1 MQKLLRNHSEVMEVK
16 VLDITGKDTG
26 RKVTLSDAVFGIEP
40 NKHAVYLDV
49 KQYLANQRQGTHKAK
64 ERAEVAGSTRKIK
77 KQKGTGTARA
87 GSIKNPLF
95 KGGGTVFGPRPR
107 SYSFKLNKS
116 LKRLARKSAFTIKM
130 KESNLVVVEDF
141 TFDAPNTKQFIKVLT
156 DLGLDNKKSL
166 FVLGDSN
173 KNVYLSSRNLK
184 ATNVVTNSEL
194 STYAILNANNLV
206 LLEGSLEGIEEN
218 LSK

>member
-1 MQKLLRNHSEVMEVK
+1 MEVK
-16 VLDITGKDTG
+16 VLDFNGKDTG
-26 RKVTLSDAVFGIEP
+26 RKVQLSDSVYGIEP
-40 NKHAVYLDV
+40 NNHAVYLDV

-87 GSIKNPLF
+87 GSAKNPLF

-107 SYSFKLNKS
+107 SYSFKLNKG
-116 LKRLARKSAFTIKM
+116 LKRLARKSAFSIKA
-130 KESNLVVVEDF
+130 KEANIIVVEDF
-141 TFDAPNTKQFIKVLT
+141 TFETPNTKNFINVLKA
-156 DLGLDNKKSL
+156 LGLENKKSL

-173 KNVYLSSRNLK
+173 NNVYLSSRNLK
-184 ATNVVTNSEL
+184 GSSVLSNSEL

-206 LLEGSLEGIEEN
+206 LLEGSLEGIEDN

>member
-1 MQKLLRNHSEVMEVK
+1 MDVK
-16 VLDITGKDTG
+16 VLNISGKETG
-26 RKVTLSDAVFGIEP
+26 RTVSLDAAVFGIEP
-40 NKHAVYLDV
+40 NNHAVYLDV

-87 GSIKNPLF
+87 GSAKNPLF

-107 SYSFKLNKS
+107 SYSFKLNKN
-116 LKRLARKSAFTIKM
+116 LKRLARKSVLSAKVQD
-130 KESNLVVVEDF
+130 SNLVVLEDF
-141 TFDAPNTKQFIKVLT
+141 NFDVPNTKNFINVLKA
-156 DLGLDNKKSL
+156 LGLENKKSL

-184 ATNVVTNSEL
+184 SSSVVTSSEL
-194 STYAILNANNLV
+194 STYAILNANNVV
-206 LLEGSLEGIEEN
+206 LLEGSLEGIVEN
-218 LSK
+218 LNK

>member
-1 MQKLLRNHSEVMEVK
+1 MEVK
-16 VLDITGKDTG
+16 VLDINGKETG
-26 RKVTLSDAVFGIEP
+26 RKVNLDDTVFAIEP

-87 GSIKNPLF
+87 GSKKSPLF

-107 SYSFKLNKS
+107 SYSFKLNKN
-116 LKRLARKSAFTIKM
+116 LKRLARKSAFSLKAL
-130 KESNLVVVEDF
+130 ESNILVVEDF
-141 TFDAPNTKQFIKVLT
+141 TFDTPNTKKFINVLSS
-156 DLGLDNKKSL
+156 LGLENKKSL
-166 FVLGDSN
+166 FILGDTN

-184 ATNVVTNSEL
+184 TTSVVTSSEIGRA
-194 STYAILNANNLV
+194 SCRERV
-206 LLEGSLEGIEEN
+206 
-218 LSK
+218 

>member
-1 MQKLLRNHSEVMEVK
+1 MEVK
-16 VLDITGKDTG
+16 VLDINGKETG
-26 RKVTLSDAVFGIEP
+26 RKVQLSDSVFAIEP

-49 KQYLANQRQGTHKAK
+49 KQYLANQRQGNHKAK

-87 GSIKNPLF
+87 GSAKNPLF

-107 SYSFKLNKS
+107 SYSFKLNKN
-116 LKRLARKSAFTIKM
+116 LKRLARKSALSLKVN
-130 KESNLVVVEDF
+130 ESNLVVVEDF
-141 TFDAPNTKQFIKVLT
+141 TFDTPSTKNFINVLKS
-156 DLGLDNKKSL
+156 LGLDNKKSL
-166 FVLGDSN
+166 FVLGDAN

-184 ATNVVTNSEL
+184 GSSVVTTSEI
-194 STYAILNANNLV
+194 STYAILNAKTLV
-206 LLEGSLEGIEEN
+206 LLEGAIDGIEVN

>member
-1 MQKLLRNHSEVMEVK
+1 MEVK
-16 VLDITGKDTG
+16 VLDFNGKDTG
-26 RKVTLSDAVFGIEP
+26 RKVQLSDSVFAIEP
-40 NKHAVYLDV
+40 NNHAVYLDV

-87 GSIKNPLF
+87 GSAKNPLF

-107 SYSFKLNKS
+107 SYSFKLNKN
-116 LKRLARKSAFTIKM
+116 LKRLARKSAFSIKA
-130 KESNLVVVEDF
+130 KESNIIVLEDF
-141 TFDAPNTKQFIKVLT
+141 NFETPSTKNFINVLKS
-156 DLGLDNKKSL
+156 LGLENKKSL

-184 ATNVVTNSEL
+184 ASNVVSSSEL

-206 LLEGSLEGIEEN
+206 LLEGSLEGIEDN

>member
-1 MQKLLRNHSEVMEVK
+1 MEAK
-16 VLDITGKDTG
+16 VLDFNGKDTG
-26 RKVTLSDAVFGIEP
+26 RKVQLSDSVFGIEP
-40 NKHAVYLDV
+40 NNHAVYLDV

-87 GSIKNPLF
+87 GSAKNPLF

-116 LKRLARKSAFTIKM
+116 LKRLARKSAFSIKA
-130 KESNLVVVEDF
+130 KEANIIVLEDF
-141 TFDAPNTKQFIKVLT
+141 NFETPNTKNFINVLKS
-156 DLGLDNKKSL
+156 LGLEDKKSL

-184 ATNVVTNSEL
+184 ASKVISSLEL
-194 STYAILNANNLV
+194 STYDILNTNSLV
-206 LLEGSLEGIEEN
+206 LLEGSLEVIEEN

>member
-1 MQKLLRNHSEVMEVK
+1 MEVK
-16 VLDITGKDTG
+16 VLDFNGKDTG
-26 RKVTLSDAVFGIEP
+26 RKVQLSDSVFAIEP
-40 NKHAVYLDV
+40 NNHAVYLDV

-87 GSIKNPLF
+87 GSAKNPLF
-95 KGGGTVFGPRPR
+95 KGGGRVFGPRPR
-107 SYSFKLNKS
+107 SYSFKLNKN
-116 LKRLARKSAFTIKM
+116 LKRLARKSAFSIKA
-130 KESNLVVVEDF
+130 KESNIIVLEDF
-141 TFDAPNTKQFIKVLT
+141 NFETPSTKNFINVLKA
-156 DLGLDNKKSL
+156 LGLDDKKSL

-184 ATNVVTNSEL
+184 ASNVVTNSEL
-194 STYAILNANNLV
+194 STYEILNANNLV

>member
-1 MQKLLRNHSEVMEVK
+1 MQKFLCNYSEVMEVK
-16 VLDITGKDTG
+16 VIDITGKDTG
-26 RKVTLSDAVFGIEP
+26 RKVTLSDAVYGIEP

-116 LKRLARKSAFTIKM
+116 LKRLARKSAFAIKM
-130 KESNLVVVEDF
+130 KEANIVVVEDF
-141 TFDAPNTKQFIKVLT
+141 TFDAPNTKQFIKVLI
-156 DLGLDNKKSL
+156 DLGLENKKSL

>member
-1 MQKLLRNHSEVMEVK
+1 MQKLLCNHSEVMEVK
-16 VLDITGKDTG
+16 VLDIKGKDTG
-26 RKVTLSDAVFGIEP
+26 RKVQLSDSVFGIEP
-40 NKHAVYLDV
+40 NNHAVYLDV

-87 GSIKNPLF
+87 GSAKNPLF

-116 LKRLARKSAFTIKM
+116 LKRLARKSAFSLKA
-130 KESNLVVVEDF
+130 KESNLIVVEDF
-141 TFDAPNTKQFIKVLT
+141 TFDKPNTKNFLSFLSA
-156 DLGLDNKKSL
+156 LGLENKKSL
-166 FVLGDSN
+166 IVLGDSN

-184 ATNVVTNSEL
+184 ASSVVTNSEL

>member
-1 MQKLLRNHSEVMEVK
+1 MEVK
-16 VLDITGKDTG
+16 VLDFNGKDTG
-26 RKVTLSDAVFGIEP
+26 RKVQLSDSVFAIEP
-40 NKHAVYLDV
+40 NNHAVYLDV

-87 GSIKNPLF
+87 GSAKNPLF

-107 SYSFKLNKS
+107 SYSFKLNKN
-116 LKRLARKSAFTIKM
+116 LKRLARKSAFSIKA
-130 KESNLVVVEDF
+130 KESNIIVLEDF
-141 TFDAPNTKQFIKVLT
+141 NFETPSTKNFINVLKA
-156 DLGLDNKKSL
+156 LELESKKSL
-166 FVLGDSN
+166 FILGDTN

-184 ATNVVTNSEL
+184 ASNVVSSSEL

-206 LLEGSLEGIEEN
+206 LLESSLEVIEDN

>member
-1 MQKLLRNHSEVMEVK
+1 MEVK
-16 VLDITGKDTG
+16 VLNISGKETG
-26 RKVTLSDAVFGIEP
+26 RTIMLSDSVFGIEP
-40 NKHAVYLDV
+40 NNHAVYLDV

-87 GSIKNPLF
+87 GSAKNPLF

-116 LKRLARKSAFTIKM
+116 LKRLARKSAFSIKA
-130 KESNLVVVEDF
+130 KESNLIVLEDF
-141 TFDAPNTKQFIKVLT
+141 NFETPNTKNFINILKG
-156 DLGLDNKKSL
+156 LGLENKKSL
-166 FVLGDSN
+166 FVLGETN

-184 ATNVVTNSEL
+184 ASSVVNASEL

-206 LLEGSLEGIEEN
+206 LLEGSLEAIEEN